1 MVCRTYIVDDNRRAR
16 QAVRT
21 ILEGDPFFRVV
32 GEAESARMALEEIPA
47 VRPDFIL
54 VDIRMPGMDGI
65 ALAGELKKRLPDAKI
80 VMLTVSH
87 DPADLLRA
95 VRVGAQGYLV
105 KSLDPSDWISYLR
118 AVADGASP
126 ISEEVAAR
134 LVTKFVP
141 AGEPVSS
148 QVARRLTPRERDILA
163 RIAEGRSNREIA
175 EELVISENTVK
186 NHIKNMMAKLDVK
199 NRTQLAALAARA
211 RADLPRF

>member
-1 MVCRTYIVDDNRRAR
+1 MDDNRRAR

-21 ILEGDPFFRVV
+21 ILGGDPFFQIT
-32 GEAESARMALEEIPA
+32 GEAGDARDALERIPELK
-47 VRPDFIL
+47 PDL
-54 VDIRMPGMDGI
+54 VLMDIRMPGTDGI
-65 ALAGELKKRLPDAKI
+65 ALTRILKDRMPDIKI
-80 VMLTVSH
+80 VILTVSH

-134 LVTKFVP
+134 LVTKLVPPAEPP
-141 AGEPVSS
+141 AGE
-148 QVARRLTPRERDILA
+148 VARRLTPREREILA
-163 RIAEGRSNREIA
+163 RIARGRSNREIA

-186 NHIKNMMAKLDVK
+186 NHMKNIMAKLDVK
-199 NRTQLAALAARA
+199 NRAQLAALAVRGT
-211 RADLPRF
+211 LFPEE